1 MSSTERASPPTD
13 GLLVDVR
20 RVIDALPA
28 MVGYWDK
35 DMRNVVANRAYL
47 DFYGVRPDAERRLT
61 IQELLGP
68 DLFNSVRPLIE
79 RALAGEPQEFERTL
93 IDPTGKT
100 RYTHA
105 FYIPDVVDGEV
116 RGFAVLVTD
125 VTEPRMAEQARERA
139 EARFKLAYNA
149 SPVPMALFDRRG
161 LILGANPAMTQ
172 LLGYEEAELLGRLAE
187 DMAAPAH
194 REWERERIESLLNE
208 NPQSTSVELQ
218 LLHKDGSPIWVL
230 ASFAFKSD
238 EDRDRR
244 LGIVHVQDI
253 SARKRAEDELRLSQ
267 ARLNEAE
274 GIAQMGSWDW
284 DIQSNRITWSEG
296 LFRLYGINPEDFTGR
311 FDPSQQRVYPDDR
324 EMVREALERALA
336 DRSVFAVEYRA
347 LRGDGRVRTMR
358 SRAEVVVDEQ
368 GEPVR
373 MIGVAQDITD
383 AKLAQEALRTTSAD
397 LERRALEL
405 QKLALQAAPERR
417 GEVQA
422 PLTPRQLEIL
432 RLVAQGKT
440 SAAIA
445 EELVV
450 TEGTVKW
457 HVKQILA
464 KTNSSSRAEAVA
476 RVLGTDV

>member
-1 MSSTERASPPTD
+1 
-13 GLLVDVR
+13 VDVR

-61 IQELLGP
+61 IQELLGQE
-68 DLFNSVRPLIE
+68 LFDSVRHHIE
-79 RALAGEPQEFERTL
+79 AALAGEPQEFENKL

-100 RYTHA
+100 RHTHA
-105 FYIPDVVDGEV
+105 LYIPDVVDGEV

-125 VTEPRMAEQARERA
+125 ITPRLVAEQARERA

-161 LILGANPAMTQ
+161 IILGANPAMSQ
-172 LLGYEEAELLGRLAE
+172 LLGYEEPELIGRLAE
-187 DMAAPAH
+187 DVAAPAH

-208 NPQSTSVELQ
+208 SPESTSVELQ

-238 EDRDRR
+238 EDRERR

-253 SARKRAEDELRLSQ
+253 SARKRTEDELRLSQ

-274 GIAQMGSWDW
+274 GIAQMGSWEW
-284 DIQSNRITWSEG
+284 EIQTNHVTWSEG
-296 LFRLYGINPEDFTGR
+296 LFRLYGIKPEDFTGR
-311 FDPSQQRVYPDDR
+311 FDPSQRRVYPEDR
-324 EMVREALERALA
+324 ALVRETIERTLA
-336 DRSVFAVEYRA
+336 ERSSFTLEYRA
-347 LRGDGRVRTMR
+347 LRADGRVRTIR
-358 SRAEVVVDEQ
+358 SRGEVVVDEQ

-373 MIGVAQDITD
+373 MVGVAQDITD
-383 AKLAQEALRTTSAD
+383 ARLAQEALRTTSAD

-405 QKLALQAAPERR
+405 QKLALQEAPERR
-417 GEVQA
+417 AEVQA

-432 RLVAQGKT
+432 RLIAQGKT